1 MNQKYIRQNAHGL
14 YYIPEN
20 QLHRRAA
27 QVVAEGNIWESE
39 TIDFIIENL
48 NNQSAIS
55 AGSYFGDFLPALS
68 KETDQTIFT
77 YEPVPEQFDY
87 AKKTIALNNLQNVVI
102 ENLALSNKNGSVI
115 MELCD
120 PQSDE
125 MLLLGGGSRIVPQKS
140 KTTIKVRS
148 TTLDSLIPNDCEI
161 SVIHLDVEGH
171 EGQALE
177 GASRLIKKNLP
188 IIIVESFP
196 EKFFQTYLSPLG
208 YTHQGIVARNH
219 IIRI

>member
-1 MNQKYIRQNAHGL
+1 MNQKYIRQNTHGL

-27 QVVAEGNIWESE
+27 QVVAEGKVWESE

-48 NNQSAIS
+48 NNQSVIT

-68 KETDQTIFT
+68 KETNQTIFT

-87 AKKTIALNNLQNVVI
+87 AKKTIELNNLKNVVI
-102 ENLALSNKNGSVI
+102 ENLALSDKNGFVT

-120 PQSDE
+120 TKSDE
-125 MLLLGGGSRIVPQKS
+125 MLLLGGGSRIVSEKS
-140 KTTIKVRS
+140 KTTIEVRS

-171 EGQALE
+171 EGKSLE

-196 EKFFQTYLSPLG
+196 EQFFQTYLSPLG
-208 YTHQGIVARNH
+208 YTHQGIVAKNH
-219 IIRI
+219 IIRP

>member
-27 QVVAEGNIWESE
+27 QVVAEGNVWESE
-39 TIDFIIENL
+39 TIDFVIENL
-48 NNQSAIS
+48 NNQSAVT

-102 ENLALSNKNGSVI
+102 ENLALSNKNGFVI

-120 PQSDE
+120 PKSED